1 MYRAFV
7 ESGFSAETK
16 MKSFFRRLEDYLQ
29 AGREKSLLKYSSIQN
44 RCFPKAKHE
53 EFFDDLD

>member
-7 ESGFSAETK
+7 ESGFSHETK

-29 AGREKSLLKYSSIQN
+29 AGRKWKLVEISFDRKLFGSLGKFQHKVL
-44 RCFPKAKHE
+44 
-53 EFFDDLD
+53 